1 MEDPTE
7 SDLGRVYSG
16 SEFKGMVIM
25 ARQAQGQE
33 EREAAGHMASTVKKT
48 AMDAGA
54 RLTLLFTQTGLQHL
68 DRSHPYSGRVFPSQL
83 VNVKAP
89 SLTCSEVCLPGVV

>member
-1 MEDPTE
+1 MTSFHLNGIFKDPCAGTEDPTE

-33 EREAAGHMASTVKKT
+33 EQEAAGHMASTVKKQQWMPVLGSLSFLLRQASST
-48 AMDAGA
+48 WIGA
-54 RLTLLFTQTGLQHL
+54 IHVQAVSSHL
-68 DRSHPYSGRVFPSQL
+68 S
-83 VNVKAP
+83 
-89 SLTCSEVCLPGVV
+89 